1 MDTFVS
7 DAQTWAS
14 TQFAAADLHDK
25 RRTKRLV
32 LLATQIAADPSG
44 SFPQQTES
52 WNDLRAAY
60 NLFDCEDVTFETI
73 ASHHWELTKKTAE
86 ERLLIIADTTEI
98 DYGPCRQV
106 TGLSPVGSGIGQGFH
121 LHSGLMVSA
130 EDDQVHGL
138 AGQLIYHRQPVRKGE
153 TRTERLQRDDR
164 ESQIWGNL
172 VIQMGSPP
180 LGTSWIHVVDRGADD
195 FEFFYHCQQTE
206 TDWVARAKSL
216 NRTIITPE
224 GVETPLKVYLGTLPE
239 AGCYTLNL
247 RARPKEPARTAKLV
261 IAFGALRMPTPKLK
275 SAFLKQ
281 VKPATIPMWVVW
293 VREVGAPDGV
303 KAIEWVLYTSLPVE
317 NLEDVMAIVGYYEK
331 RWLIEEWHKVLKTG
345 FRVERRQLKTC
356 DRLEAMMGL
365 MSVEAVRLFQMKGV
379 ARTAPDQPATELV
392 PPKYVT
398 MLKVVRKLAPT
409 TELTVGE
416 FFRELAKL
424 GGFLGRPH
432 DGEPGWITIWR
443 GWDKLQTMIRGADA
457 IIGISALV

>member
-216 NRTIITPE
+216 NRIIITPE

-424 GGFLGRPH
+424 GGFLGRRH

-443 GWDKLQTMIRGADA
+443 GWDKLQPMIRGADA